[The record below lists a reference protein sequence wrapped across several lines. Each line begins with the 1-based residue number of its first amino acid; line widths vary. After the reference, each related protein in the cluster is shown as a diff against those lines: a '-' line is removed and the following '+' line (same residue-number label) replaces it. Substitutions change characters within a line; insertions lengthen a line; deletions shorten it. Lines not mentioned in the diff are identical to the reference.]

1 MALMKWEP
9 SPFKG
14 IVDLKKEM
22 DKIFEDFFGRRFPAL
37 SEEEFTFAPAIDLSE
52 TDSEIIVKAAIPGVD
67 KKDVSIKIADNLLTI
82 KGEIKKESEEK
93 KKSYYRQEIAYGAFS
108 RTIQL
113 PADVKSDEA
122 KANMK
127 NGVLE
132 IVIPKTEKAKAKE
145 IKINI
150 E

>member
-1 MALMKWEP
+1 MAIMKWEP
-9 SPFKG
+9 SPFRG

-22 DKIFEDFFGRRFPAL
+22 DKIFEDFFGRRFPVL
-37 SEEEFTFAPAIDLSE
+37 SEEDFAFAPAIDLSE
-52 TDSEIIVKAAIPGVD
+52 TDNEVIVKAAIPGVE

-82 KGEIKKESEEK
+82 KGEVKKESEEK
-93 KKSYYRQEIAYGAFS
+93 KKNYYRQEISYGAFS

-113 PADVKSDEA
+113 PADVKPDEA

-132 IVIPKTEKAKAKE
+132 IVIPKAEKAKTRE
-145 IKINI
+145 IKIDV